1 MLLQVEKAKE
11 ILRESQKKASDI
23 EEIDIDDAYNRVL
36 AEDVLAKFNNP
47 PYPKSAMD
55 GYAVSS
61 KDSDKLSK
69 KKIIGTNFA
78 GDCNDFDY
86 EENTCVRIM
95 TGAFVPRGYDAIVK
109 QEDCEVV
116 DDFIEIKKSYKPF
129 DYYIKEGE
137 DVSKGDLLI
146 PKNTRISSVDLS
158 ILASNGYAKVK
169 VYRKLKVALLSTGS
183 ELLYPGDDYTPGK
196 IYSSTTFTLKSIL
209 KNSGV
214 EVVEQKNCLDDEDS
228 IIREI
233 KNLTPKSDVIITTGG
248 VSVGDKDLMESCMG
262 KIGEVLFH
270 RIAMKPGTP
279 VMASKVGDTIVLSC
293 SGSPFAA
300 FCNFEVLFWDLYNKY
315 YGLNVKQF
323 EKGNVVKGSMKP
335 SKLQRYVRCFVKDSE
350 ITIFDKHKNSMLQD
364 LTNCNALLLQKQ
376 NESLEEG
383 SIVDYIYLGEIW
395 KFL

>member
-1 MLLQVEKAKE
+1 MLLNVEKAKE
-11 ILRESQKKASDI
+11 ILKQNIEKASEI

-69 KKIIGTNFA
+69 KKIIGTNYA

-95 TGAFVPRGYDAIVK
+95 TGAFVPKCYDAIVK
-109 QEDCEVV
+109 QEDCDAF
-116 DDFIEIKKSYKPF
+116 DDYIEIKKTYKPF

-137 DVSKGDLLI
+137 DVKENDLLI
-146 PKNTRISSVDLS
+146 PKNTRISSIHLS

-183 ELLYPGDDYTPGK
+183 ELLYPGEEYKPGK

-214 EVVEQKNCLDDEDS
+214 EVVEQKNCLDHEDS

-248 VSVGDKDLMESCMG
+248 VSAGDKDLMESCMG

-279 VMASKVGDTIVLSC
+279 VMASKVDGKIVLSC

-323 EKGNVVKGSMKP
+323 EKGKVVKGSMKT
-335 SKLQRYVRCFVKDSE
+335 SRLQRYVRCFVKDSE

-383 SIVDYIYLGEIW
+383 SIVDYIYLGEI
-395 KFL
+395 

>member
-11 ILRESQKKASDI
+11 ILRENIKKASEI

-78 GDCNDFDY
+78 GDCNDFEY

-95 TGAFVPRGYDAIVK
+95 TGAFVPKCYDAIVK
-109 QEDCEVV
+109 QEDCEVE
-116 DDFIEIKKSYKPF
+116 DGFIEIKKSYEPF
-129 DYYIKEGE
+129 DFYIKEGE
-137 DVSKGDLLI
+137 DVHEGDLLI
-146 PKNTRISSVDLS
+146 PKDTRISSVDLS
-158 ILASNGYAKVK
+158 ILASNGYSKVK
-169 VYRKLKVALLSTGS
+169 VYRKLKVSLLSTGS
-183 ELLYPGDDYTPGK
+183 ELLYPGDDYKPGK
-196 IYSSTTFTLKSIL
+196 IYSSTTYTLKSIL

-214 EVVEQKNCLDDEDS
+214 EVVEQKNCMDDEES
-228 IIREI
+228 IIREM
-233 KNLTPKSDVIITTGG
+233 KNLTQKSDVVITTGG
-248 VSVGDKDLMESCMG
+248 VSVGEKDLMESCMEQ
-262 KIGEVLFH
+262 IGEVLFH

-279 VMASKVGDTIVLSC
+279 VMASKVSDAIVLSC

-323 EKGNVVKGSMKP
+323 EKGKVVKGCMKP

-350 ITIFDKHKNSMLQD
+350 ITIFDKHKNSMLRD

-376 NESLEEG
+376 NESLEVG
-383 SIVDYIYLGEIW
+383 SSVDYIYLGEI
-395 KFL
+395 

>member
-11 ILRESQKKASDI
+11 ILRKTQKKASDI

-78 GDCNDFDY
+78 GDCNDFEY

-95 TGAFVPRGYDAIVK
+95 TGAFVPKCYDAIVK
-109 QEDCEVV
+109 QEDCEVE
-116 DDFIEIKKSYKPF
+116 DGFIEIKKSYEPF
-129 DYYIKEGE
+129 DFYIKEGE
-137 DVSKGDLLI
+137 DVSKGELLI
-146 PKNTRISSVDLS
+146 PKDTRISSVDLS
-158 ILASNGYAKVK
+158 ILASNGYSKVK
-169 VYRKLKVALLSTGS
+169 VYRKLKVSLLSTGS
-183 ELLYPGDDYTPGK
+183 ELLYPGDDYKPGK
-196 IYSSTTFTLKSIL
+196 IYSSTTYTLKSIL

-214 EVVEQKNCLDDEDS
+214 EVVEQKNCMDDEES
-228 IIREI
+228 IIREM
-233 KNLTPKSDVIITTGG
+233 KNLTQKSDVVITTGG
-248 VSVGDKDLMESCMG
+248 VSVGEKDLMESCMEQ
-262 KIGEVLFH
+262 IGEVLFH

-279 VMASKVGDTIVLSC
+279 VMASKVSDAIVLSC

-323 EKGNVVKGSMKP
+323 EKGKVVKGCMKP

-376 NESLEEG
+376 NESLEVG
-383 SIVDYIYLGEIW
+383 SSVDYIYLGEI
-395 KFL
+395 

>member
-11 ILRESQKKASDI
+11 ILKENIKKASKI

-78 GDCNDFDY
+78 GDCNDFEY

-95 TGAFVPRGYDAIVK
+95 TGAFVPKGYDAIVK

-116 DDFIEIKKSYKPF
+116 DGFIEIKKPYEPF

-137 DVSKGDLLI
+137 DVSEGDLLI
-146 PKNTRISSVDLS
+146 PKNTRISSVHLS

-183 ELLYPGDDYTPGK
+183 ELLYPGDDYRPGK

-214 EVVEQKNCLDDEDS
+214 EVVEQKNCMDDEQS
-228 IIREI
+228 IIREV
-233 KNLTPKSDVIITTGG
+233 KNLTQKSDVVITTGG
-248 VSVGDKDLMESCMG
+248 VSVGDKDLMESCM
-262 KIGEVLFH
+262 KQIGEVLFH
-270 RIAMKPGTP
+270 GIAMKPGTP

-323 EKGNVVKGSMKP
+323 EEGKVVKGSMKP

-376 NESLEEG
+376 NESLDVN
-383 SIVDYIYLGEIW
+383 SSVDYIYLGEI
-395 KFL
+395 

>member
-383 SIVDYIYLGEIW
+383 SIVDYIYLGEI
-395 KFL
+395 

>member
-1 MLLQVEKAKE
+1 MLLQVEKANE
-11 ILRESQKKASDI
+11 ILRENIKKASDI

-78 GDCNDFDY
+78 GDCNDFEY

-95 TGAFVPRGYDAIVK
+95 TGAFVPKCYDAIVK
-109 QEDCEVV
+109 QEDCEVE
-116 DDFIEIKKSYKPF
+116 DGYIEIKKSYEPF

-137 DVSKGDLLI
+137 DVHEGDLLI

-214 EVVEQKNCLDDEDS
+214 EVVEQKNCMDDEES
-228 IIREI
+228 IIREM
-233 KNLTPKSDVIITTGG
+233 KNLTQKSDVVITTGG
-248 VSVGDKDLMESCMG
+248 VSVGDKDLMESCMEQ
-262 KIGEVLFH
+262 IGEVLFH

-323 EKGNVVKGSMKP
+323 VKGKVVKGSMKP

-376 NESLEEG
+376 NESLEVG
-383 SIVDYIYLGEIW
+383 SSVDYIYLGEI
-395 KFL
+395 

>member
-1 MLLQVEKAKE
+1 MLLNVEKAKE
-11 ILRESQKKASDI
+11 ILKQNIEKASEI

-69 KKIIGTNFA
+69 KKIIGTNYA

-95 TGAFVPRGYDAIVK
+95 TGAFVPKCYDAIVK
-109 QEDCEVV
+109 QEDCDAF
-116 DDFIEIKKSYKPF
+116 DDYIEIKKTYKPF

-137 DVSKGDLLI
+137 DVKENDLLI
-146 PKNTRISSVDLS
+146 PKNTRISSVHLS

-183 ELLYPGDDYTPGK
+183 ELLYPGEEYKPGK

-279 VMASKVGDTIVLSC
+279 VMASKVDGKIVLSC

-323 EKGNVVKGSMKP
+323 EKGKVVKGSMKT
-335 SKLQRYVRCFVKDSE
+335 SRLQRYVRCFVKDSE

-383 SIVDYIYLGEIW
+383 SIVDYIYLGEI
-395 KFL
+395 

>member
-11 ILRESQKKASDI
+11 ILKENIKKASEI

-78 GDCNDFDY
+78 GDCNDFEY

-95 TGAFVPRGYDAIVK
+95 TGAFVPQGYDAIVK

-169 VYRKLKVALLSTGS
+169 VYRKLKVGLLSTGS

-214 EVVEQKNCLDDEDS
+214 EVVEQKNCMDDEKS
-228 IIREI
+228 IIREM
-233 KNLTPKSDVIITTGG
+233 KNLTQKSDVVITTGG
-248 VSVGDKDLMESCMG
+248 VSVGDKDLMESCMEQ
-262 KIGEVLFH
+262 IGEVLFH

-323 EKGNVVKGSMKP
+323 VKGKVVKGSMKP

-376 NESLEEG
+376 NESLEVG
-383 SIVDYIYLGEIW
+383 SSVDYIYLGEI
-395 KFL
+395 

>member
-1 MLLQVEKAKE
+1 MLLNVEKAKE
-11 ILRESQKKASDI
+11 ILKQNIEKASEI

-69 KKIIGTNFA
+69 KKIIGTNYA

-95 TGAFVPRGYDAIVK
+95 TGAFVPKCYDAIVK
-109 QEDCEVV
+109 QEDCDAF
-116 DDFIEIKKSYKPF
+116 DDYIEIKKTYKPF

-137 DVSKGDLLI
+137 DVKENDLLI
-146 PKNTRISSVDLS
+146 PKNTRISSIHLS

-183 ELLYPGDDYTPGK
+183 ELLYPGEEYKPGK

-214 EVVEQKNCLDDEDS
+214 EVVEQKNCLDHEDS

-279 VMASKVGDTIVLSC
+279 VMASKVDGKIVLSC

-323 EKGNVVKGSMKP
+323 EEGKVVEGSMKP

-376 NESLEEG
+376 NESLDVG
-383 SIVDYIYLGEIW
+383 SSVDYIYLGEI
-395 KFL
+395 

>member
-1 MLLQVEKAKE
+1 MLLNVEKAKE
-11 ILRESQKKASDI
+11 ILKQNIEKASEI

-69 KKIIGTNFA
+69 KKIIGTNYA

-95 TGAFVPRGYDAIVK
+95 TGAFVPKCYDAIVK
-109 QEDCEVV
+109 QEDCDAF
-116 DDFIEIKKSYKPF
+116 DDYIEIKKTYKPF

-137 DVSKGDLLI
+137 DVKENDLLI
-146 PKNTRISSVDLS
+146 PKNTRISSVHLS
-158 ILASNGYAKVK
+158 ILASNGYVKVK

-183 ELLYPGDDYTPGK
+183 ELLYPGEEYKPGK

-279 VMASKVGDTIVLSC
+279 VMASKVDGKIVLSC

-323 EKGNVVKGSMKP
+323 EKGKVVKGSMKT
-335 SKLQRYVRCFVKDSE
+335 SRLQRYVRCFVKDSE

-383 SIVDYIYLGEIW
+383 SIVDYIYLGEI
-395 KFL
+395 

>member
-11 ILRESQKKASDI
+11 ILRENIKKASDI

-78 GDCNDFDY
+78 GDCNDFEY

-95 TGAFVPRGYDAIVK
+95 TGAFVPQGYDAIVK

-116 DDFIEIKKSYKPF
+116 DGFIEIKKSYKPF

-169 VYRKLKVALLSTGS
+169 VYRKLKVGLLSTGS

-214 EVVEQKNCLDDEDS
+214 EVVEQKNCRDDEQS
-228 IIREI
+228 IIREV
-233 KNLTPKSDVIITTGG
+233 KNLTQKSDIVITTGG
-248 VSVGDKDLMESCMG
+248 VSVGDKDLMESCMEQ
-262 KIGEVLFH
+262 IGEVLFH

-279 VMASKVGDTIVLSC
+279 VMASKVADTIVLSC

-323 EKGNVVKGSMKP
+323 KKGKVVKGSMKP

-376 NESLEEG
+376 NESLEVR
-383 SIVDYIYLGEIW
+383 SSVDYIYLGEI
-395 KFL
+395 

>member
-1 MLLQVEKAKE
+1 MLLNVEKAKE
-11 ILRESQKKASDI
+11 ILKQNIEKASEI

-69 KKIIGTNFA
+69 KKIIGTNYA

-95 TGAFVPRGYDAIVK
+95 TGAFVPKCYDAIVK
-109 QEDCEVV
+109 QEDCDVF
-116 DDFIEIKKSYKPF
+116 DDYIEIKKTYKPF

-137 DVSKGDLLI
+137 DVKENDLLI
-146 PKNTRISSVDLS
+146 PKNTRISSIHLS

-183 ELLYPGDDYTPGK
+183 ELLYPGEEYKPGK

-214 EVVEQKNCLDDEDS
+214 EVVEQKNCLDHEDS

-279 VMASKVGDTIVLSC
+279 VMASKVDGKIVLSC

-323 EKGNVVKGSMKP
+323 EKGKVVKGSMKT
-335 SKLQRYVRCFVKDSE
+335 SRLQRYVRCFVKDSE

-383 SIVDYIYLGEIW
+383 SIVDYIYLGEI
-395 KFL
+395 

>member
-1 MLLQVEKAKE
+1 MLLKVEKAKE
-11 ILRESQKKASDI
+11 ILRKTQKKASDI

-78 GDCNDFDY
+78 GDCNDFEY

-95 TGAFVPRGYDAIVK
+95 TGAFIPKCYDAIVK

-137 DVSKGDLLI
+137 DVKKNDLLI
-146 PKNTRISSVDLS
+146 PKNTRISSVHLS

-183 ELLYPGDDYTPGK
+183 ELLYPGEEYKPGK
-196 IYSSTTFTLKSIL
+196 IYSSTAFTLKSIL

-214 EVVEQKNCLDDEDS
+214 EVVEQKNCFDDEKS
-228 IIREI
+228 IIREV
-233 KNLTPKSDVIITTGG
+233 KNLTQKSDVVITTGG
-248 VSVGDKDLMESCMG
+248 VSVGDKDLMETCM
-262 KIGEVLFH
+262 KQIGEVLLH
-270 RIAMKPGTP
+270 GIAMKPGTP

-323 EKGNVVKGSMKP
+323 EKGKVVKGSMKP

-376 NESLEEG
+376 NESLDVG
-383 SIVDYIYLGEIW
+383 SSVDYIYLGEI
-395 KFL
+395 

>member
-11 ILRESQKKASDI
+11 ILRENIKKASDI
-23 EEIDIDDAYNRVL
+23 QEIDINDAYNRVL

-78 GDCNDFDY
+78 GDCNDFEY

-95 TGAFVPRGYDAIVK
+95 TGAFVPKCYDAIVK
-109 QEDCEVV
+109 QEDCEVK
-116 DDFIEIKKSYKPF
+116 DGYIEIKKSYEPF

-137 DVSKGDLLI
+137 DVHEGDLLI
-146 PKNTRISSVDLS
+146 PKNTRITSVDLS

-183 ELLYPGDDYTPGK
+183 ELLYPGDDYKPGK

-214 EVVEQKNCLDDEDS
+214 EVVEQKNCMDDEQS
-228 IIREI
+228 IIREL
-233 KNLTPKSDVIITTGG
+233 KNLTQKSDVVITTGG
-248 VSVGDKDLMESCMG
+248 VSVGDKDLMESCMEQ
-262 KIGEVLFH
+262 IGEVLFH

-300 FCNFEVLFWDLYNKY
+300 FCNFEVLFWDL
-315 YGLNVKQF
+315 
-323 EKGNVVKGSMKP
+323 
-335 SKLQRYVRCFVKDSE
+335 
-350 ITIFDKHKNSMLQD
+350 
-364 LTNCNALLLQKQ
+364 
-376 NESLEEG
+376 
-383 SIVDYIYLGEIW
+383 
-395 KFL
+395 

>member
-11 ILRESQKKASDI
+11 ILRETQKKASDI

-78 GDCNDFDY
+78 GDCNDFEY

-95 TGAFVPRGYDAIVK
+95 TGAFVPQGYDAIVK

-146 PKNTRISSVDLS
+146 PKNTRISSV
-158 ILASNGYAKVK
+158 
-169 VYRKLKVALLSTGS
+169 
-183 ELLYPGDDYTPGK
+183 
-196 IYSSTTFTLKSIL
+196 
-209 KNSGV
+209 GV
-214 EVVEQKNCLDDEDS
+214 EVVEQKNCMDDEQS

-233 KNLTPKSDVIITTGG
+233 KNLTQKSDIVITTGG
-248 VSVGDKDLMESCMG
+248 VSVGDKDLMETCM
-262 KIGEVLFH
+262 KQIGEVLFH

-323 EKGNVVKGSMKP
+323 EKGKVVKGSMKP

-376 NESLEEG
+376 NESLDVG
-383 SIVDYIYLGEIW
+383 SSVDYIYLGEI
-395 KFL
+395 